1 MKKSNGAVASFFRR
15 NLTYIVLFLCILAVG
30 ASIALIL
37 ISENEPLKV
46 EETIANET
54 PIDNTDDNGG
64 KNEPEPTGNPE
75 VPTVKTVSFILPV
88 ENYTTVCLYTDALA
102 FNQSLNRYSSH
113 KAIDFMGNE
122 GTKVFC
128 VYDGVVKSVENSLLT
143 GVTVTIDHGDGL
155 YTVYNSILDGENVT
169 VGQSVKQGDVIGVIS
184 TTNRQ
189 EYKDGAH
196 LHFETIENGVSINPE
211 KYLTLDNK

>member
-54 PIDNTDDNGG
+54 PIDNTDDNGE
-64 KNEPEPTGNPE
+64 KEPEPTGSPE

-88 ENYTTVCLYTDALA
+88 ENYTSVCLYTDALA

-113 KAIDFMGNE
+113 KAIDFMGEE

-128 VYDGVVKSVENSLLT
+128 VYDGVIKSVENSLLT

-155 YTVYNSILDGENVT
+155 YTVYNSVLDGEKVT
-169 VGQSVKQGDVIGVIS
+169 VGQAVKQGDVIGVIS

>member
-54 PIDNTDDNGG
+54 PIDNTDDNGE
-64 KNEPEPTGNPE
+64 KEPEPTTNPE

-113 KAIDFMGNE
+113 KAIDFMGEE

-128 VYDGVVKSVENSLLT
+128 VYDGVIKSVENSLLT

-155 YTVYNSILDGENVT
+155 YTVYNSVLDGEKVT
-169 VGQSVKQGDVIGVIS
+169 VGQAVKQGDVIGVIS

>member
-54 PIDNTDDNGG
+54 PIDNTDDNGE
-64 KNEPEPTGNPE
+64 KEPEPTTNPE

-128 VYDGVVKSVENSLLT
+128 VYDGVIKSVENSLLT

-155 YTVYNSILDGENVT
+155 YTVYNSILDGEKVT
-169 VGQSVKQGDVIGVIS
+169 VGQAVKQGDVIGVIS

>member
-54 PIDNTDDNGG
+54 PIDNTDDNGE
-64 KNEPEPTGNPE
+64 NEPEPTGNPE

-113 KAIDFMGNE
+113 KAIDFMGEE

-128 VYDGVVKSVENSLLT
+128 VYDGVIKSVENSLLT

-155 YTVYNSILDGENVT
+155 YTVYNSVLDGEKVT
-169 VGQSVKQGDVIGVIS
+169 VGQAVKQGDVIGVIS

>member
-54 PIDNTDDNGG
+54 PIDNTDDNGE
-64 KNEPEPTGNPE
+64 KEPEPTGNPE

-113 KAIDFMGNE
+113 KAIDFMGEE

-128 VYDGVVKSVENSLLT
+128 VYDGVIKSVENSLLT

-155 YTVYNSILDGENVT
+155 YTVYNSVLDGENLT